1 MNESR
6 SRTFQMCKEFADE
19 MRLVLPSLMKREDL
33 ETKFSKLSLH
43 LACCSRLAQ
52 QTEELAAS
60 MSKNIELHKKLAEVK
75 SDLIDAKNVLIQD
88 LNDQLTFI
96 KLQLEDTIKRLNEDR
111 WYTEQAKTLEKMG
124 HLRNPDK
131 ALTCGG
137 WSDAC
142 SLAAAIESIRSEGE
156 QR

>member
-19 MRLVLPSLMKREDL
+19 MRLVLPSLMNREDL

-60 MSKNIELHKKLAEVK
+60 MSKHGFMPSGAIHVKPNGCGKFMVVRGHHRLAGCTRRG
-75 SDLIDAKNVLIQD
+75 NR
-88 LNDQLTFI
+88 T
-96 KLQLEDTIKRLNEDR
+96 RDR
-111 WYTEQAKTLEKMG
+111 TAAG
-124 HLRNPDK
+124 LRPVEPH
-131 ALTCGG
+131 
-137 WSDAC
+137 
-142 SLAAAIESIRSEGE
+142 AAPTA
-156 QR
+156 

>member
-33 ETKFSKLSLH
+33 ETKFSKLSLY

-52 QTEELAAS
+52 QMEELSES
-60 MSKNIELHKKLAEVK
+60 MNKNIELHKVLSENKTDLLAAKQEIIEDLTNQVNFFRLLCKDKIKKL
-75 SDLIDAKNVLIQD
+75 
-88 LNDQLTFI
+88 
-96 KLQLEDTIKRLNEDR
+96 REDR
-111 WYTEQAKTLEKMG
+111 WYTEQARALEKMG

-131 ALTCGG
+131 ALTCGD
-137 WSDAC
+137 WADAC
-142 SLAAAIESIRSEGE
+142 SLDAAIESLRGE

>member
-33 ETKFSKLSLH
+33 ETKFSKLSLY

-52 QTEELAAS
+52 QMEELAEA
-60 MSKNIELHKKLAEVK
+60 MNKNIELYKKNSQMKDDLLATKQEIIEDLTTQLNDRIKKL
-75 SDLIDAKNVLIQD
+75 
-88 LNDQLTFI
+88 
-96 KLQLEDTIKRLNEDR
+96 REDR

-124 HLRNPDK
+124 HLRNPDN
-131 ALTCGG
+131 AREVGD
-137 WSDAC
+137 WADAC
-142 SLAAAIESIRSEGE
+142 SLDAAIESLRSEGK